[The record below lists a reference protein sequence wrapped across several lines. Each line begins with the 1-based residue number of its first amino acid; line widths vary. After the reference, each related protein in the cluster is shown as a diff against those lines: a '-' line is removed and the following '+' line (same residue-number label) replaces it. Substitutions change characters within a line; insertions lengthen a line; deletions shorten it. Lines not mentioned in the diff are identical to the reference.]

1 MFQGSS
7 SVDLK
12 ISRVCGA
19 NMKILLAGGGTAGHI
34 EPALAIARA
43 LKSSDPQCEL
53 LFLGSR
59 EGLESTLIPAAGFS
73 LFYIPKVRVPRKISP
88 ALLLAPIQL
97 VRAINE
103 CRRALAGVD
112 AAIGFGG
119 YISAPLYIA
128 AKMKKVPFLIHE
140 QNAVPGWANRLGSY
154 LTPHIALSYRVNSG
168 ALGKG
173 ALTGIPLRQDVLLA
187 LDTAHGRWEQAR
199 LDAKERISKLY
210 GLDSSMP
217 LIFIF
222 GGSQG
227 SRAINEVIEESRS
240 IFTEMGF
247 SVIHGVGRGN
257 SLPARDGSYVA
268 LDYVTEMADLYLA
281 SDIVVARSGALT
293 CAEVTALARFA
304 LFIPLPIGNGEQ
316 ALNAQPLIESGRAR
330 IIEQKNFSREW
341 LNANLT
347 ELVAASNSAPLQGDE
362 SAVNAAD
369 RIATMLKGIVKTR

>member
-1 MFQGSS
+1 
-7 SVDLK
+7 
-12 ISRVCGA
+12 
-19 NMKILLAGGGTAGHI
+19 MKILLAGGGTAGHI

-43 LKSSDPQCEL
+43 LKSSDPRCEL

-59 EGLESTLIPAAGFS
+59 EGLESRLIPEAGFS
-73 LFYIPKVRVPRKISP
+73 LFYIPKVKVPRKISP
-88 ALLLAPIQL
+88 ALLLAPVQL
-97 VRAINE
+97 IRAIIE
-103 CRRALAGVD
+103 SRRALAGVD

-154 LTPHIALSYRVNSG
+154 LTPHVALSYRVNSG
-168 ALGKG
+168 ALNKG
-173 ALTGIPLRQDVLLA
+173 VLTGIPLRQDVLLA
-187 LDTAHGRWEQAR
+187 LNSAHDRWEQAR
-199 LDAKERISKLY
+199 LEAKKRISKIY
-210 GLDSSMP
+210 GMDPSMP

-227 SRAINEVIEESRS
+227 SRAINAVIEESRS
-240 IFTEMGF
+240 IFKERGL

-257 SLPARDGSYVA
+257 PLPARDGSYLA

-293 CAEVTALARFA
+293 CAEVAALARFA

-316 ALNAQPLIESGRAR
+316 ALNAQPLLECGRAR

-341 LNANLT
+341 LGANLA
-347 ELVAASNSAPLQGDE
+347 ELVDASKSAPLQGDE

-369 RIATMLKGIVKTR
+369 RIAAMLTGIVRTR